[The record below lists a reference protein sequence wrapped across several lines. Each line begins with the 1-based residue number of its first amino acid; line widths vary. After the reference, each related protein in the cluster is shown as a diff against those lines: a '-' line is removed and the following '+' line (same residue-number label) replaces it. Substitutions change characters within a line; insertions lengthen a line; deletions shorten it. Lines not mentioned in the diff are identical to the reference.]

1 MNKIEDKLVEAIESD
16 NVISN
21 KLNSSNSETVIEE
34 IIKSLKDDEAKTA
47 NRLSLCRIPLGI
59 AIPLTAYYTK
69 NQYLTLGLTSMYAV
83 SDYLD
88 GFWAKHVKKHPT
100 KGGAY
105 LDAGC
110 DKIGAVEL
118 IIPAIIQNPN
128 LIINGALESII
139 SKINMDSIK
148 NGNDVHSTILG
159 KIKMWPLSLAILCT
173 YGSIT
178 GFKTKKFKIEK
189 QEFKKYSNLLIP
201 ITAILE
207 LVNIAEYSS
216 MANKQKAQKK
226 I

>member
-1 MNKIEDKLVEAIESD
+1 MNKIEDKLVETLER
-16 NVISN
+16 ISN

-34 IIKSLKDDEAKTA
+34 IVKSLKDDDAKTA

-59 AIPLTAYYTK
+59 SIPLTAYFTK
-69 NQYLTLGLTSMYAV
+69 NQYLTLGLTSMYAI
-83 SDYLD
+83 SDFLD
-88 GFWAKHVKKHPT
+88 GFWAKHIKKHPT

-118 IIPAIIQNPN
+118 IIPAIVQNPN
-128 LIINGALESII
+128 LIINGALESVI

-148 NGNDVHSTILG
+148 KGNEVQSTILG
-159 KIKMWPLSLAILCT
+159 KTKMWPLSLAILCT

-178 GFKTKKFKIEK
+178 GFKNKKFKIEK
-189 QEFKKYSNLLIP
+189 QEFKKYSNILIP

-207 LVNIAEYSS
+207 LINITEYSN